1 MGSTRQTTGLL
12 ILKYKGKIRM
22 KTLAIASVFALSTTA
37 AMAADVGAELSL
49 DFSENAAG
57 DIVAEKS
64 IDMALTGPMGVASI
78 GLEAAADD
86 TVKVDTYSLGTSV
99 NGVAVSFGDQGDL
112 MEGFEGG
119 TESVGGQTLTDLDDD
134 YESVKVEYS
143 SFGFLLGFDDVS
155 TDVGAIRNVQVSAG
169 TQVGA
174 VGLTGAI
181 NWDEATEDYML
192 GTKADLNV
200 GAVGVAGTLT
210 YVDSTSAVGYEVSA
224 GYGDIQGFVNG
235 DKDDGLQ
242 NIGGGVYKDMS
253 NGLGFYAEAGYNI
266 DAEEITPAAGV
277 SFNF

>member
-1 MGSTRQTTGLL
+1 
-12 ILKYKGKIRM
+12 
-22 KTLAIASVFALSTTA
+22 
-37 AMAADVGAELSL
+37 
-49 DFSENAAG
+49 
-57 DIVAEKS
+57 
-64 IDMALTGPMGVASI
+64 
-78 GLEAAADD
+78 
-86 TVKVDTYSLGTSV
+86 
-99 NGVAVSFGDQGDL
+99 
-112 MEGFEGG
+112 
-119 TESVGGQTLTDLDDD
+119 
-134 YESVKVEYS
+134 
-143 SFGFLLGFDDVS
+143 
-155 TDVGAIRNVQVSAG
+155 
-169 TQVGA
+169 
-174 VGLTGAI
+174 
-181 NWDEATEDYML
+181 ML